1 MPNLHVAL
9 VQVTAIAL
17 TVAIA
22 ASEAAKMCSWSG
34 RARRVRGASGAGVE
48 GASTA
53 TKTGDVVAR
62 SGGTHR
68 VPRDFTVAE
77 G

>member
-22 ASEAAKMCSWSG
+22 APEAAKMCSWSG
-34 RARRVRGASGAGVE
+34 RVRGAGVE

-68 VPRDFTVAE
+68 VPRDFTVSE